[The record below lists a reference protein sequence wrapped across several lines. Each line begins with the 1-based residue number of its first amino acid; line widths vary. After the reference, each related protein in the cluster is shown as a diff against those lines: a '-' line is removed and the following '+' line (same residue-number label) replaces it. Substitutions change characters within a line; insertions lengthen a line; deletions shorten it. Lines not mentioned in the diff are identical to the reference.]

1 MFINNINPVLLS
13 IGSLQIRYY
22 GIIYALGFV
31 IGYLFMH
38 YQVKHGKLHLTG
50 EKLDSYFLWLII
62 WILIG
67 ARLFEI
73 LFFSPGYYF
82 SNPSEMILVWHGG
95 LSFHGGLVAAIIF
108 TYLFTKKHKLSFYDI
123 ADLLVIPTALGLAFG
138 RIANFINSE
147 HYGKVVDATP
157 WCVVYQKIDG
167 YCRHPSQL
175 YESLKNFLIF
185 GVLMIYNSKRSKSYK
200 KGTLFWMFVLLY
212 GILRIITN
220 FFREDTVYF
229 GLSTGQWFSAL
240 MIVVAVVFLYKI
252 KNNRI

>member
-82 SNPSEMILVWHGG
+82 SNPSEMILVLHGG
-95 LSFHGGLVAAIIF
+95 LRFHGGLVAAIIF
-108 TYLFTKKHKLSFYDI
+108 TYL
-123 ADLLVIPTALGLAFG
+123 
-138 RIANFINSE
+138 
-147 HYGKVVDATP
+147 
-157 WCVVYQKIDG
+157 
-167 YCRHPSQL
+167 
-175 YESLKNFLIF
+175 
-185 GVLMIYNSKRSKSYK
+185 
-200 KGTLFWMFVLLY
+200 
-212 GILRIITN
+212 
-220 FFREDTVYF
+220 FREDTVYF